1 MNSYEEITDEQL
13 LSTALNTYQ
22 FIVLGRDYEDIINE
36 NTGDSYFFIDVTNR
50 LVLEDVVGA
59 LDECIGV
66 LEVNEHPVSQALL
79 FMTYCSRGVFKT
91 CFACARSCDPGSS

>member
-66 LEVNEHPVSQALL
+66 LEVNEHYEKCADICLL
-79 FMTYCSRGVFKT
+79 LETHGL
-91 CFACARSCDPGSS
+91 